1 MSAAGGFGKLIATES
16 SAKAVKRRGELRMLR
31 IDIQHGNESTSF
43 TVAGKLTGAWVE
55 ELEKC
60 WRTETATAASKSI
73 LVNLASVTFVDSTG
87 RELLAKM
94 RKQGVVLV
102 PTGCL
107 MKAIVEEIEV
117 EVADTQ

>member
-1 MSAAGGFGKLIATES
+1 
-16 SAKAVKRRGELRMLR
+16 MLR

-43 TVAGKLTGAWVE
+43 TVAGKLIGAWVG

-60 WRTETATAASKSI
+60 WRTETATTACKSI
-73 LVNLASVTFVDSTG
+73 FVNLASVTFVDSTG

-94 RKQGVVLV
+94 RRQGVVLV

-117 EVADTQ
+117 EVGNEAHL

>member
-1 MSAAGGFGKLIATES
+1 
-16 SAKAVKRRGELRMLR
+16 MLR

-60 WRTETATAASKSI
+60 WRTETATANCKSI

-117 EVADTQ
+117 EVGRSQ

>member
-1 MSAAGGFGKLIATES
+1 
-16 SAKAVKRRGELRMLR
+16 MLR
-31 IDIQHGNESTSF
+31 IDIQRGTESTSF

-60 WRTETATAASKSI
+60 WRTETAAADRKSI

-107 MKAIVEEIEV
+107 MKAIVEEIET
-117 EVADTQ
+117 EVGHSR

>member
-1 MSAAGGFGKLIATES
+1 
-16 SAKAVKRRGELRMLR
+16 MLR
-31 IDIQHGNESTSF
+31 IDIQHKNESTSF

-60 WRTETATAASKSI
+60 WRTETATANCKSI
-73 LVNLASVTFVDSTG
+73 LVNLASVTFVDSAG

-117 EVADTQ
+117 EVGHSQ

>member
-1 MSAAGGFGKLIATES
+1 
-16 SAKAVKRRGELRMLR
+16 MLR

-43 TVAGKLTGAWVE
+43 TVAGKLMGAWVE

-60 WRTETATAASKSI
+60 WRTATATATCKSI
-73 LVNLASVTFVDSTG
+73 LVNLASVTFVDPTG

-117 EVADTQ
+117 EVGDEAHSQ